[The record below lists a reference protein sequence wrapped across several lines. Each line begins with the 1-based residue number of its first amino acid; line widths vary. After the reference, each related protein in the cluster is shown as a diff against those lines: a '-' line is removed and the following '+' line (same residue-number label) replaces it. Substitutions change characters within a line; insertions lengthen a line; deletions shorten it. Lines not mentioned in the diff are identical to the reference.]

1 MMKKETTIAGLVATA
16 LTCLMTLV
24 PTTLSAQRITPH
36 CKTCGK
42 AISDCKYKGRH
53 PSGATQHNSSSAAAP
68 SATGRLHAPSAPS
81 PRTTKARTIGDLL
94 YFPYGCLTSD
104 VNSKEKAKQAL
115 ESLYGRCE
123 TINGFY
129 KGLHY
134 DDTSFF
140 YTYKGT
146 PIGVVFIDWSD
157 NRTFYGFYLNSKAEA
172 DNFYATMMKDLK
184 AAGIPLTFDK
194 AYGNMSNRKHPV
206 SIFTWVYVDKPKKIT
221 SDNLCCNI
229 NLPQNVGQ
237 YVVEVGVFKR
247 NK

>member
-1 MMKKETTIAGLVATA
+1 MKKETTFAGLVATA

-53 PSGATQHNSSSAAAP
+53 PSGATQHNSSSAAS

-104 VNSKEKAKQAL
+104 VNSKEKAIQTL
-115 ESLYGRCE
+115 ESQYGRCE

-129 KGLHY
+129 KGLHH

-146 PIGVVFIDWSD
+146 PIGLVFIDWSD

-172 DNFYATMMKDLK
+172 DNFYATMVKDLK

-206 SIFTWVYVDKPKKIT
+206 SIFKWVYVDKPKKIT

-237 YVVEVGVFKR
+237 YVVEIGVFKR

>member
-53 PSGATQHNSSSAAAP
+53 PSGATQHNSSSAP

-104 VNSKEKAKQAL
+104 VNSKEKAQQAL
-115 ESLYGRCE
+115 TSLYGRCE

-129 KGLHY
+129 KGLHH

-146 PIGVVFIDWSD
+146 PIGVVFIDWND
-157 NRTFYGFYLNSKAEA
+157 NREFYHFYLNSKAEA
-172 DNFYATMMKDLK
+172 DNFYATMVKDLK
-184 AAGIPLTFDK
+184 AAGIPLTYDK
-194 AYGNMSNRKHPV
+194 VYGHMSNRKHPV
-206 SIFTWVYVDKPKKIT
+206 SIFSWVYVDKPKKIT